1 MKGSVR
7 GRIAVIGGS
16 SDERNMI
23 LGKDL
28 QNVLERGVVYEIVG
42 DEFGLGNEIT
52 LRPVGEY
59 ALPKAGEG
67 LYPNENSTASA
78 QLEYG
83 LHLIT
88 KEEIENNKPK
98 RSTYDGRVIEYSN
111 LSQQHLSNIIWFNK
125 IFWNDDES
133 PLEKEEL
140 NKRFEGKRL
149 PYKPSKEFEDE
160 IKYLE
165 AIGCIKEKN
174 GKELIWFDGAVIGE
188 IVDNYE

>member
-1 MKGSVR
+1 MIKYKENIEIKVYSNDKH
-7 GRIAVIGGS
+7 IGTI
-16 SDERNMI
+16 N
-23 LGKDL
+23 
-28 QNVLERGVVYEIVG
+28 NVG
-42 DEFGLGNEIT
+42 DEPIDGYIYTPKGR
-52 LRPVGEY
+52 RPHDKIY
-59 ALPKAGEG
+59 
-67 LYPNENSTASA
+67 STISE
-78 QLEYG
+78 LKWRIE
-83 LHLIT
+83 
-88 KEEIENNKPK
+88 KENNKPK
-98 RSTYDGRVIEYSN
+98 RSTYDGRVIDYSN

-188 IVDNYE
+188 IVDNYG